1 MSFDWIFV
9 HKDSN
14 LKTSERIW
22 PQCVAQLR
30 ETFSSCV
37 PGRRNIAIEGLLH
50 RWHRLSKDINFYVRP
65 NKIMKAKKKPWIAGL
80 CNCLPLLNA
89 IESAKVHSFCKQ
101 FCLRILFS
109 KTDSWF
115 QLWLAWKGWWGGS
128 FFHKLKIVQTLF
140 KKWMAFTKNFNPTT
154 AEYYRKNA

>member
-1 MSFDWIFV
+1 MYSCLMHNYIRPTWAKEKCHGNKSSGSVVVQYQCTIGSDLLGKCHLIESLYT
-9 HKDSN
+9 KIRN
-14 LKTSERIW
+14 RTSERIR
-22 PQCVAQLR
+22 PQCVR

-65 NKIMKAKKKPWIAGL
+65 NKIMKAKKKLWIAGL

-109 KTDSWF
+109 KTDS
-115 QLWLAWKGWWGGS
+115 
-128 FFHKLKIVQTLF
+128 
-140 KKWMAFTKNFNPTT
+140 
-154 AEYYRKNA
+154 